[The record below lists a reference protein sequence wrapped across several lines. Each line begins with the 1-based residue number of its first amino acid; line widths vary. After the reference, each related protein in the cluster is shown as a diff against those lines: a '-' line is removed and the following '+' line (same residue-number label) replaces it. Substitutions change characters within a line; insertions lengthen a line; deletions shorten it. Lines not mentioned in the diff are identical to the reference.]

1 MAEMTT
7 EASTF
12 EPARSATLLRHAQG
26 RPTRPRTAPRTK
38 PRAEAP
44 RRLDGKVAIVTG
56 SSRGIGR
63 AVASELALHGASVV
77 INYFRSREAAEDV
90 ARELNASGARAVAIG
105 AGVAEPDE
113 VRRLI
118 EGTMEAF
125 GKIDILVNNAGVN
138 RDRTIRRLSHE
149 EWREVLST
157 DLDSI
162 YYCTSAVVPH
172 MIENGGGRIVNI
184 SSIIGQMGNVG
195 QANYAAAKA
204 GTIGFTKAVAQE
216 LVRYNITVNVVCPGF
231 IETDMVKALSDDV
244 KEKLLERIPMRRFG
258 RPEEV
263 ATLVRYLVSEG
274 DYITG
279 QQFNVNGGMYM

>member
-1 MAEMTT
+1 M
-7 EASTF
+7 
-12 EPARSATLLRHAQG
+12 
-26 RPTRPRTAPRTK
+26 K
-38 PRAEAP
+38 P
-44 RRLDGKVAIVTG
+44 LNGKVAIVTG

-63 AVASELALHGASVV
+63 AIVKELALQGASVV
-77 INYFRSREAAEDV
+77 VNYFKSREAAEDV
-90 ARELNASGARAVAIG
+90 ARELQAQGARAVAIG

-113 VRRLI
+113 VTRLV
-118 EGTMEAF
+118 EATMGEY
-125 GKIDILVNNAGVN
+125 GKIDIWVNNAGVN
-138 RDRTIRRLSHE
+138 RDRSIRRLSHE
-149 EWREVLST
+149 DWREVLST

-172 MIENGGGRIVNI
+172 MIDNGGGRIVNV
-184 SSIIGQMGNVG
+184 SSIIGQIGNVG

-204 GTIGFTKAVAQE
+204 GIIGFTKAVAQE

-231 IETDMVKALSDDV
+231 IETDMVSALTDDV